1 MRLQSLDWEAI
12 SWPTEAH
19 LKQMKYQSEHK
30 SRAKLVACLAYQ
42 SLVAHHGFIPSPLLL
57 SWSGAALNPLLGRG
71 EKEREKERQSR
82 EKGQDRE
89 RERERGRV
97 AWTGVEAA

>member
-42 SLVAHHGFIPSPLLL
+42 SLIPSPLLL